1 MPSVRRLR
9 WALAIALSGAMT
21 ACGSSADHTA
31 GSAHR
36 VTPTT
41 PSAKKTAGHQ
51 PRTQPVR
58 RHRPK
63 ATQTAHPRPR
73 PSHTGATT
81 TPSPRPRPVPSLPR
95 GGTRLFPAT
104 RIVAYYGSGDS
115 PGLGVLGQ
123 SDPETQWSRLQA
135 QADQYRTP
143 GRTVLPAFEL
153 IAETAQAAPGPD
165 GLYRSRSSDATI
177 ARYLA
182 TVRRHHGMLILDIQP
197 GRSDF
202 LTEAR
207 AFEKWLD
214 QPDVGLALDPEWR
227 MGPGQVPAQEIGS
240 VSAQEVNTVSAWLDR
255 LVARHHLPQKLFL
268 LHKFTSSMITDQ
280 SALVDRRHLAEVI
293 NVDGFGTQTDK
304 LEKYRKFAAESQ
316 FPVGLKLFY
325 RQDEDMFTPRQVLG
339 LSPAPDVVDYQ

>member
-1 MPSVRRLR
+1 MPPVRRLR
-9 WALAIALSGAMT
+9 WALALALSGAMT
-21 ACGSSADHTA
+21 ACGSTTDHHSA
-31 GSAHR
+31 GPVHR
-36 VTPTT
+36 ATPTT
-41 PSAKKTAGHQ
+41 ASA
-51 PRTQPVR
+51 PRTSGNPSR
-58 RHRPK
+58 SHPAGRHRPTATPTK
-63 ATQTAHPRPR
+63 ARTTATHPPAPR
-73 PSHTGATT
+73 A
-81 TPSPRPRPVPSLPR
+81 RPVLPLPR
-95 GGTRLFPAT
+95 GGTTLFP
-104 RIVAYYGSGDS
+104 RQRVVAYYGSGDS
-115 PGLGVLGQ
+115 PGLGVLGAA
-123 SDPETQWSRLQA
+123 DPETQWDRLQA
-135 QADQYRTP
+135 QANQYRTR

-153 IAETAQAAPGPD
+153 IAETAQAAPGAD

-177 ARYLA
+177 ARYLT

-202 LTEAR
+202 LTEAHTF
-207 AFEKWLD
+207 AKWLD

-227 MGPGQVPAQEIGS
+227 MAPGQVPAQEIGS
-240 VSAQEVNTVSAWLDR
+240 VSAQEVNTVSGWLDR

-268 LHKFTSSMITDQ
+268 VHKFTSSMVTDQ

-304 LEKYRKFAAESQ
+304 LEKYRRFAAETP